1 MNVPFQYLSPET
13 QMQVVVAYV
22 DMALVTIWNFL
33 RVAVPVVII
42 AMIVFLFPLL
52 RKRRRRPR

>member
-22 DMALVTIWNFL
+22 DMALVTIWNVL
-33 RVAVPVVII
+33 RVAMPVVIM
-42 AMIVFLFPLL
+42 AMIVFLFSSL
-52 RKRRRRPR
+52 RKRRRGPR